1 MAWRNVHDLLE
12 SVSGICII
20 FLKNGILVRL
30 LLEEMLDL
38 IHYRNVSSVSTYSLA
53 V

>member
-1 MAWRNVHDLLE
+1 MHDLLE

-20 FLKNGILVRL
+20 FLKNGILARL

-38 IHYRNVSSVSTYSLA
+38 FHYSNVSSASTYSLA